1 MTTTPKFGVAGGG
14 LLGGLLAVPR
24 AQPPLP
30 ATEDPLGALV
40 QRYLWSTSESDRRA
54 AETALS
60 ADASL
65 TAMSRERFHD
75 LEEAMRR
82 GRPSYPPV
90 PARVSGGQGPPG
102 DLVGRFPIV
111 ELQIDV
117 PAGPPVPGPLQPPS
131 RYHAPTARPL

>member
-117 PAGPPVPGPLQPPS
+117 PAGPPGPGAGPPAGPDP
-131 RYHAPTARPL
+131 RRPQL